1 MDLGPRVGH
10 KLSTEYVLDWTAVFR
25 LVGRWFLFGLL
36 LVGFVAY
43 ALDI

>member
-1 MDLGPRVGH
+1 MDLGPRLGH
-10 KLSTEYVLDWTAVFR
+10 KLPTEYVLDWAAVFR
-25 LVGRWFLFGLL
+25 LVGWWLLFGLL